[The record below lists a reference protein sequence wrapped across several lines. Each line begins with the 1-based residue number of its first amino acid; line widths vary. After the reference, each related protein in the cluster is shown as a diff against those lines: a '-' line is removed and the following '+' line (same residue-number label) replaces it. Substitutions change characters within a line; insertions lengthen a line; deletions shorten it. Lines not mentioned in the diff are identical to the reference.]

1 MNTEVL
7 ATFEALLEAMN
18 SEKMQLAD
26 AVREAT
32 LNGRFAEAQRLLA
45 KTERVE
51 RLMEQMR
58 RLREA
63 WERLDEA
70 GNASIEDVPE
80 WVIVERVFGERRRRR
95 RGPRGTINRTP
106 RCAYR
111 VPILEALEQ
120 LGGRGRVQEVL
131 NIACEKTKDCLAEDD
146 LKPLPSGRV
155 IRWANT
161 AQWERLNMV
170 KEGLL
175 RDDSPMCIW
184 EMAEAGRVYL
194 QQACQQSKGK
204 NKL

>member
-1 MNTEVL
+1 MET
-7 ATFEALLEAMN
+7 
-18 SEKMQLAD
+18 
-26 AVREAT
+26 T
-32 LNGRFAEAQRLLA
+32 LNRQFAEAQRLLA

-95 RGPRGTINRTP
+95 REPRGTINRTP

-120 LGGRGRVQEVL
+120 LGGRGRVNGGRLEAV
-131 NIACEKTKDCLAEDD
+131 AVGKRY
-146 LKPLPSGRV
+146 PLG
-155 IRWANT
+155 
-161 AQWERLNMV
+161 
-170 KEGLL
+170 
-175 RDDSPMCIW
+175 
-184 EMAEAGRVYL
+184 
-194 QQACQQSKGK
+194 
-204 NKL
+204 